1 MSIYTRYGAN
11 PVVSVESVDE
21 SQQDPMRQFYR
32 ACQTISM
39 EAAEMGSIAGFFV
52 RAGNNISMA
61 VKRGFETLTTY
72 DWAPLPTLYPGNMRS
87 VARTR
92 DYLQYADKFVN
103 QPRGFIGNLHDY
115 VMSMEARI
123 VLAAQIKQLVLDP
136 AVKRLGYYV
145 SNPTERAERRDFPG
159 GAADVAQTAKL
170 LADEAK
176 WYGKGDNQATA
187 TFGSLFNSMA
197 DFVAADYKLVE
208 YAKLMDQAKPAD
220 IRATVEALSATAQS
234 LFKSLANDKDNA
246 SKQLIQTIGN
256 ELQNVAKWVEW
267 YAVQYTKLVETT
279 QVFATLEKELR

>member
-145 SNPTERAERRDFPG
+145 SNPTERGDRRDFPG